1 MYNTD
6 TVKGYPLTSLGG
18 KCRKGDKMDL
28 AMTNNQF
35 DGFLRFLL
43 DAVKE
48 AIEETDS
55 DKRDERLHKIA
66 DNIQRTI
73 ED

>member
-1 MYNTD
+1 
-6 TVKGYPLTSLGG
+6 
-18 KCRKGDKMDL
+18 MDL
-28 AMTNNQF
+28 AMTNKQF

-48 AIEETDS
+48 AIEETDP
-55 DKRDERLHKIA
+55 DKRDERLQKIA

>member
-1 MYNTD
+1 ME
-6 TVKGYPLTSLGG
+6 L
-18 KCRKGDKMDL
+18 
-28 AMTNNQF
+28 MTNKQF

-48 AIEETDS
+48 AIEEADS
-55 DKRDERLHKIA
+55 DKREERLQKIV